1 MDVIIKLAEEDED
14 IISVYQVMLDAF
26 AEYSNHGI
34 PSSAMNESVTSI
46 QQAIHK
52 GSEQAVLAC
61 INGKP
66 IGSARIILEQNSLY
80 FKRLSVSPEARRKGM
95 AKKMIQWLEEYAK
108 ETGKGK
114 IYCRVRKDTPLN
126 IELYHHFGF
135 GISKEETIINKD
147 GNVIDTVLMGKT
159 VHALTIKEA
168 GNSIVH

>member
-1 MDVIIKLAEEDED
+1 MDVIIKLAEEDEA
-14 IISVYQVMLDAF
+14 IKSVYQVMLDAF

-46 QQAIHK
+46 QQAILK

-61 INGKP
+61 ISGKP
-66 IGSARIILEQNSLY
+66 LGSARLILEDDSLY

-126 IELYHHFGF
+126 IELYHHFDF
-135 GISKEETIINKD
+135 EISKEETIINKD

-159 VHALTIKEA
+159 VHTFTIKDG
-168 GNSIVH
+168 GNMILL